1 MQILKLDELANGAV
15 AEKFNVEMEK
25 VLRNLMDLN
34 TDFKKAR
41 KITLTCNFST
51 TEDRDEAVV
60 DFEIKSALAPQKG
73 VMSRMIIGK
82 DAEGKVQAAE
92 CEKGQLPGQT
102 KFDEETG
109 EVIDGVIDFR
119 KSARV

>member
-15 AEKFNVEMEK
+15 AEKFNVELEK
-25 VLRNLMDLN
+25 VLKNLMDLN

-92 CEKGQLPGQT
+92 YEKGQLPGQT
-102 KFDEETG
+102 KIDQETG
-109 EVIDGVIDFR
+109 EIVDGVIDFR
-119 KSARV
+119 KGARA